1 MTTQGPKKTLRCC
14 KPACLAVPQHD
25 LVDKIQNIICP
36 IGEFGNPEQG
46 MQIAQ
51 TALALF
57 DVGFDN
63 IACCTKAR
71 MALIPLCKFLLNEAT
86 GLRLGDNGRQR
97 AFQLPV

>member
-1 MTTQGPKKTLRCC
+1 MASHGPKKTLRCC
-14 KPACLAVPQHD
+14 KPACLTVPQND
-25 LVDKIQNIICP
+25 LVNKIQNIIRP
-36 IGEFGNPEQG
+36 IGEFGNPEQS

-63 IACCTKAR
+63 IARCTKAR
-71 MALIPLCKFLLNEAT
+71 MALIPLGKFLLNEVT
-86 GLRLGDNGRQR
+86 GLRLADNGRQR